1 MQIYKKLYKKPMKND
16 KKPNFKIIFDPPVS
30 EEEDKRI
37 LAEYV
42 FLLAEWASKE
52 QTA

>member
-1 MQIYKKLYKKPMKND
+1 MKKD
-16 KKPNFKIIFDPPVS
+16 KKPNFKIVFDPPVS

-37 LAEYV
+37 LAEYI

-52 QTA
+52 QTV